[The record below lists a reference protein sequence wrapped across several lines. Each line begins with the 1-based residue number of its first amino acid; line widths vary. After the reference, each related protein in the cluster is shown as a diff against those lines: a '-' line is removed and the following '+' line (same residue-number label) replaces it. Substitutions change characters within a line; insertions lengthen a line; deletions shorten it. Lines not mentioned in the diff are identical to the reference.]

1 MLGHAS
7 NLGRGDRGKFAAK
20 VMVDFRDL
28 LNLVN
33 GHDICKSSFEK
44 IKVKKNAEVRNIM
57 LSSTAVKESELV
69 E

>member
-44 IKVKKNAEVRNIM
+44 IKVKKCRSEKHYVEFY
-57 LSSTAVKESELV
+57 SSKRE
-69 E
+69 

>member
-20 VMVDFRDL
+20 VLVDFRDL

-33 GHDICKSSFEK
+33 GHDICKSSFEN
-44 IKVKKNAEVRNIM
+44 IKVKKM
-57 LSSTAVKESELV
+57 PK
-69 E
+69 

>member
-44 IKVKKNAEVRNIM
+44 IKVKKCR
-57 LSSTAVKESELV
+57 SEKHYV
-69 E
+69 EPLQQ